1 MERLIRVLALFGAMG
16 VFLSAGQARASGF
29 EVSPV
34 ALTFTDKVASG
45 MISVTNRSAE
55 PVRFQVKGL
64 SWAQRPDG
72 EMVFAP
78 SNEIVFFPAMLTL
91 NPNEARNIRVGITIA
106 PAATEKTYRVF
117 VQELPRLT
125 VSAAANGGTV
135 GVLSNMAIPVF
146 LAPASPKV
154 TPALSPLSLQG
165 ATVKFALRNSG
176 NVHFR
181 PDNLVLLA
189 KDGKN
194 VVHTMELSTW
204 YVLAGGTREYVATLP
219 PQACA
224 AAKSIEVELK
234 SERGDVKASLP
245 SVTCVP

>member
-1 MERLIRVLALFGAMG
+1 MERLIRLFALMSAIG
-16 VFLSAGQARASGF
+16 VFFLAGQARASGF

-45 MISVTNRSAE
+45 MISVTNRSTE
-55 PVRFQVKGL
+55 PVRFQVKAL
-64 SWAQRPDG
+64 AWSQKPDG
-72 EMVFAP
+72 EMVFTP
-78 SNEIVFFPAMLTL
+78 SRDIVFFPAMLTL

-106 PAATEKTYRVF
+106 PAAVEKTYRVF
-117 VQELPRLT
+117 VQELPRL
-125 VSAAANGGTV
+125 SLSRADNGSTV

-154 TPALSPLSLQG
+154 TPTLSPIALQG
-165 ATVKFALRNSG
+165 TTVKFVLRNTG
-176 NVHFR
+176 TVHFR

-189 KDGKN
+189 KDGAN
-194 VVHTMELSTW
+194 VLHTAELSTW

-219 PQACA
+219 PQACV

-234 SERGDVKASLP
+234 SERGDVKAVLP
-245 SVTCVP
+245 NVSCVP